1 MPMSASRPST
11 AAVRSGVSGERTA
24 ERTGTESPAAA
35 SATAAAVEG
44 AGGLDTSITR
54 SVAGSASSAAR
65 ASSVARPPTA
75 SDRSRPPTPSTCETP
90 TPAMSSRQE
99 ICCAPVPDAATRPT
113 GPGRTTLAKP
123 RATPETIA
131 VPQSGP
137 ITRTPASCA
146 ARFNATSCS
155 TGTPSEK
162 TRTLRPA
169 AIASAASAMAYWPGT
184 LTIASAGPSEPSS
197 SRPAPIVRC
206 GTTVAGPVERSRS
219 ARAASTAARAAARA
233 SSSSARIAISSCSG
247 EVSPS
252 GARPMFA
259 ASSRFRGVAMAT
271 RTAVTPSRAA
281 TSRLTCMSRTE
292 SA

>member
-1 MPMSASRPST
+1 MSLSSAST

-24 ERTGTESPAAA
+24 ERTGTESSAAA
-35 SATAAAVEG
+35 AETDASTDG
-44 AGGLDTSITR
+44 AGGLDTSSTR
-54 SVAGSASSAAR
+54 SVAGSASRAASASR
-65 ASSVARPPTA
+65 VARPPTA

-113 GPGRTTLAKP
+113 GPERTTLANP

-146 ARFNATSCS
+146 ACLRATSCS

-169 AIASAASAMAYWPGT
+169 AIASAASA
-184 LTIASAGPSEPSS
+184 
-197 SRPAPIVRC
+197 
-206 GTTVAGPVERSRS
+206 
-219 ARAASTAARAAARA
+219 TA
-233 SSSSARIAISSCSG
+233 
-247 EVSPS
+247 
-252 GARPMFA
+252 
-259 ASSRFRGVAMAT
+259 
-271 RTAVTPSRAA
+271 
-281 TSRLTCMSRTE
+281 
-292 SA
+292 